1 MRSAVCR
8 MSLMTLSLPFLLAAC
23 GSDDDE
29 DAGGGG
35 GPAAPADFEQASGVS
50 GSTGI
55 STLSPEQAESLC
67 DAFKAYFDSQI
78 SVAERKKVGCTVAGL
93 FAASFGAMGG
103 TPNPADCRAA
113 YDECQAAP
121 AEEESTV
128 ECTVADVPEDCP
140 ATLDEFEACAQATAQ
155 AFKALA
161 ASLSDGCSAVANP
174 TALEAVFGG
183 QTEPAACKSL
193 YEKCPSL
200 QDDDDE

>member
-23 GSDDDE
+23 GGDDD
-29 DAGGGG
+29 DGTGGGG

-55 STLSPEQAESLC
+55 SSLSPEQAQSVC
-67 DAFKAYFDSQI
+67 DAFKSYFDSQI
-78 SVAERKKVGCTVAGL
+78 SVAEKKKVLCTVAGV

-103 TPNPADCRAA
+103 SPNPADCRAV
-113 YDECQAAP
+113 YEECQAAP
-121 AEEESTV
+121 FEEDGTD

-161 ASLSDGCSAVANP
+161 ASLSDSCSAVANP
-174 TALEAVFGG
+174 TAREAVLGG

-200 QDDDDE
+200 QDDDEE

>member
-1 MRSAVCR
+1 
-8 MSLMTLSLPFLLAAC
+8 MTRSLPFLLAAC
-23 GSDDDE
+23 GGDDDD

-55 STLSPEQAESLC
+55 STLSPEQAESIC
-67 DAFKAYFDSQI
+67 EAFQAYFDSQI
-78 SVAERKKVGCTVAGL
+78 SEAEQKKVACTMSGIFVASL
-93 FAASFGAMGG
+93 GAMGG
-103 TPNPADCRAA
+103 VPDQAVCRQT
-113 YDECQAAP
+113 YDDCQAAP
-121 AEEESTV
+121 VEEDGTD

-161 ASLSDGCSAVANP
+161 ASLSDGCSAVADP
-174 TALEAVFGG
+174 TALESVFGEE
-183 QTEPAACKSL
+183 TEPVACKSL

-200 QDDDDE
+200 RDDDE